1 MQTFELTQNEIGATK
16 QKLTKQIKKNIR
28 TGEIKLTAPN
38 SGGWGVL
45 LMLLNWLIKPWTQ
58 QEGKY

>member
-38 SGGWGVL
+38 SGGG
-45 LMLLNWLIKPWTQ
+45 
-58 QEGKY
+58 GCC